1 MEAEKL
7 PVTSRLGGR
16 LRSRV
21 ASGIVALVPVV
32 VTVAVLRF
40 IFTATSSVLLPLV
53 DPAWT
58 SWPPW
63 ARAVLSLAIL
73 LALVYLLGE
82 VATNLV
88 GRRVLGL
95 AESVVLRVPIVKVVY
110 SASKQVAAAFQG
122 RKARAFQAV
131 VFVAFPS
138 QGMRSIGFVTGDVTD
153 STGRACHTVF
163 VPTTP
168 NPTTGF
174 LQIIPVEQVET
185 TPYTVEDGIK
195 MVMSLGVLVPPGGGL
210 QAS

>member
-7 PVTSRLGGR
+7 PATARLGGR

-32 VTVAVLRF
+32 VTFVVLRF
-40 IFTATSSVLLPLV
+40 VFTTTSSVFLPLV
-53 DPAWT
+53 DPA
-58 SWPPW
+58 SADWPQW
-63 ARAVLSLAIL
+63 AQALLSLAIL

-82 VATNLV
+82 LATNLV

-122 RKARAFQAV
+122 RKARAFREV
-131 VFVAFPS
+131 VFVDFPNP
-138 QGMRSIGFVTGDVTD
+138 GMRAIGFVTGDVTD
-153 STGRACHTVF
+153 GSGRACHTVF

-174 LQIIPVEQVET
+174 LQIVPVDQVEK
-185 TPYTVEDGIK
+185 TPYTVEDGVK
-195 MVMSLGVLVPPGGGL
+195 MVMSLGVLVPDGGTL
-210 QAS
+210 QSV